1 MALKAPSWARTI
13 AAKKLA
19 EANIRCSRSQAQ
31 EVRGAQIR
39 PLRHWGRPHVT
50 RLSTRNSCIT
60 RMTEAI
66 SVRLP
71 EDIANRLDA
80 LAKSLE
86 RPKTYIVT
94 KALREYLEE
103 YEDYLVALHRLK
115 DKNDRVVSEKE
126 LVRLGR

>member
-1 MALKAPSWARTI
+1 
-13 AAKKLA
+13 
-19 EANIRCSRSQAQ
+19 
-31 EVRGAQIR
+31 
-39 PLRHWGRPHVT
+39 
-50 RLSTRNSCIT
+50 
-60 RMTEAI
+60 MTEAI